1 MFAPYIDMSLSDNNL
16 PTISSASGIKDFT
29 MAFIVSD
36 NGQAEWGGVGL
47 VSTETTM
54 LPLINALRAE
64 GGNVIISFGGASG
77 SELADTSGISLSS
90 LEAQYQAV
98 INKYGAT
105 ALDFDIEGGAG
116 SNTTGINL
124 RNEALAALQSANP
137 GLVVS
142 YTLPVLPTGL
152 VQDGLNVLS
161 NAKSNGV
168 NVSVVNVMAMDY
180 GSSFTGDMGTYAI
193 DAANA
198 TISQVQSIGLSAKV
212 GIIPMIGQNDTSVET
227 FTLAD
232 AQALETYAQGNSS
245 IGRMSFWSV
254 ARDQS
259 CADDADTLSPDCS
272 GITQNPWDFSHVF
285 EAFGGGGGTTTVATP
300 TFSPAGGTYSSTQSV
315 SINDS
320 TSGATIY
327 YTTNGST
334 PTTSSTVYS
343 SPISVSS
350 TKTIEVLGVKSGDN
364 NSSVASATYTISV
377 GEGPFGGTP
386 AAIPGTVQAE
396 NYDTGGQGVAYNVT
410 SINGTDNGY
419 RSDGVDLEVCS
430 DTGGGVDVGWE
441 SPGQWF
447 KYTVNVATAGTY
459 TVSFRIAAPNAVTDA
474 FHLSNSSGT
483 NLSGNVNLPATGG
496 YQTWAT
502 VTANVTLPAGQQ
514 TLTLNQDTGG
524 GVWNINYMTFAT
536 SGGGTT
542 VATPTFSPAGGT
554 YTSTQTVTLSDST
567 SGATIYYTTN
577 GSTPT
582 TSSTVYSGAISV
594 SSGTVTIEAIGVKSG
609 DTTSSVASATY
620 TISSGGG
627 GNEPAPTF
635 SEPTGTYSS
644 EVHTR
649 IKDTDA
655 NASIYYTTD
664 GSTPTSS
671 STPNPDSTIEF
682 KTTTTL
688 KAIAIDNGVSSP
700 VTTAVYTID

>member
-1 MFAPYIDMSLSDNNL
+1 MASAQTRMFAPYIDMSLSDNNL
-16 PTISSASGIKDFT
+16 AQISQASGIKDFT

-54 LPLINALRAE
+54 VPLINALRAQ

-77 SELADTSGISLSS
+77 TELADASGMSLSS

-124 RNEALAALQSANP
+124 RNEALAALQAANP

-198 TISQVQSIGLSAKV
+198 TISQLQSIGLSALV

-232 AQALETYAQGNSS
+232 AQAVETYANGNSS

-259 CADDADTLSPDCS
+259 CADDADTVSPDCS
-272 GITQNPWDFSHVF
+272 GITQNPWDFSHIF
-285 EAFGGGGGTTTVATP
+285 EAFGGGGTTPTVATP
-300 TFSPAGGTYSSTQSV
+300 TFSPAGGTYASAQSV
-315 SINDS
+315 SI
-320 TSGATIY
+320 
-327 YTTNGST
+327 
-334 PTTSSTVYS
+334 
-343 SPISVSS
+343 
-350 TKTIEVLGVKSGDN
+350 
-364 NSSVASATYTISV
+364 
-377 GEGPFGGTP
+377 
-386 AAIPGTVQAE
+386 
-396 NYDTGGQGVAYNVT
+396 
-410 SINGTDNGY
+410 
-419 RSDGVDLEVCS
+419 
-430 DTGGGVDVGWE
+430 
-441 SPGQWF
+441 
-447 KYTVNVATAGTY
+447 
-459 TVSFRIAAPNAVTDA
+459 
-474 FHLSNSSGT
+474 
-483 NLSGNVNLPATGG
+483 
-496 YQTWAT
+496 
-502 VTANVTLPAGQQ
+502 
-514 TLTLNQDTGG
+514 
-524 GVWNINYMTFAT
+524 
-536 SGGGTT
+536 
-542 VATPTFSPAGGT
+542 
-554 YTSTQTVTLSDST
+554 SDST

-582 TSSTVYSGAISV
+582 TSSTKYSGAISVGSTTTIEAIGVLSGDNNSSVASATYTINTGGGTTVATPTFSPGSGTYTSTQSVSISDSTSGATIYYTTNGSTPTTSSSVYSGAISV
-594 SSGTVTIEAIGVKSG
+594 SSTTTIEAMAAKSG
-609 DTTSSVASATY
+609 DTNSSVASATY
-620 TISSGGG
+620 TISTGGG

-635 SEPTGTYSS
+635 SEPTGTYTK

-649 IKDTDA
+649 ISDTDA
-655 NASIYYTTD
+655 NAAIYYTTN

-682 KTTTTL
+682 TTTTTL
-688 KAIAIDNGVSSP
+688 KSIAIDNGVSSP
-700 VTTAVYTID
+700 VTTATYTITP